1 MEVIREKELNQEKK
15 VEQGKKVDQEKNKT
29 LLEFIKENCV
39 EGKDLLPTKMPNM
52 DELKKKIS
60 IFYVL
65 DDDSSGSKYDEKL
78 VYKFEGESIN
88 RSLNFLQGDRET
100 SEKLSRQIE
109 GIEKG
114 NKESHREAKSILEIS
129 RDGGYEIT
137 R

>member
-15 VEQGKKVDQEKNKT
+15 EDQEKKVDQEKNKT

-52 DELKKKIS
+52 NDLKKEIS

-65 DDDSSGSKYDEKL
+65 DDDPSGSKYDEKL

-88 RSLNFLQGDRET
+88 RSLNFSQGDRET

-114 NKESHREAKSILEIS
+114 NNESHREAKSILEIS